1 MTRNPEIPDG
11 GRSGKSS
18 NSAGW
23 TSQKRVPASGRPS
36 DRKPHTSENSSQP
49 VPRKAPRPGK
59 QPLPPP
65 TDRPQRPAG
74 STAPAE
80 GGQQIPATLPN
91 SPSEAP
97 KPPRPKRFLRLP
109 TSWAFWG
116 ILVVLLSGGLGFT
129 AVALLFNLPALPNC
143 PAIFWPTA
151 SASLRLSCA
160 QIAASK
166 QTAKDLLEAIALV
179 NGLPED
185 HPLRPEID
193 KHLEEWSREILKLG
207 EESFQAGQL
216 SEAIAMARKIPT
228 GVPAYKLVDERVNRW
243 QSIWSKAEGLYKKA
257 EDEVRE
263 SNWTQAFRD
272 AVQLVYIGNNYWA
285 TTKYDQLVNLIQSAR
300 EESAKLDKAFQ
311 LSKSGGLDN
320 LLEAIK
326 LAQAIPPS
334 SLAYKEA
341 QGAVTEF
348 GRKLIDMAQEALDR
362 KDWQTVIL
370 ITSKIPESLNLQ
382 SEAQDLNDLASAQS
396 RAQKGTVSD
405 LEDAIALAQKLNPG
419 RPLYDKAQD
428 LIVRWQREI
437 EDVAHLD
444 RARELAKGGTVGDL
458 SAAIAEA
465 QLVPSTNPR
474 SAEAKSLVNNW
485 TSQIE
490 TVEDRPYLA
499 RADQLAS
506 LGDMSSLQEA
516 INEASQVGQGRALYT
531 EARRKIR
538 QWTDKIERMQDQPY
552 LDQATGLANAGDLSG
567 AIAAAGQIQAG
578 RALYGEAQGKI
589 RRWQDRIERVQDQPY
604 LDQAQALASS
614 GNLPGAITA
623 AGQIRSGRALYGEA
637 QEKIKSWR
645 TELRSQEILQSA
657 YQLANPGTPEAIA
670 QAVQTARQVRN
681 STRVGAEAREVINRW
696 SYQLLA
702 MAQDQARN
710 DVQRAIAIAQN
721 IPDGSSAYT
730 DAQRA
735 IQGWKQSLE
744 PQSLENSPSF

>member
-1 MTRNPEIPDG
+1 MTRNPEIPDS

-18 NSAGW
+18 NSTGW
-23 TSQKRVPASGRPS
+23 TPQKRVPASGRPS
-36 DRKPHTSENSSQP
+36 DRKPHASENSSRP
-49 VPRKAPRPGK
+49 VPGKAPRPGK
-59 QPLPPP
+59 PPLPPP
-65 TDRPQRPAG
+65 TDRPKRPAG
-74 STAPAE
+74 SSAPAE
-80 GGQQIPATLPN
+80 GGQQIPATQPP
-91 SPSEAP
+91 SPSETP
-97 KPPRPKRFLRLP
+97 KSPRPKRFLRLP

-116 ILVVLLSGGLGFT
+116 VLVVLLSGGLGFT

-193 KHLEEWSREILKLG
+193 KHLEEWSLEILKLG

-216 SEAIAMARKIPT
+216 AEAIAMARKIPT

-243 QSIWSKAEGLYKKA
+243 QSIWSKAEELYKKA

-362 KDWQTVIL
+362 KDWQAVIQ
-370 ITSKIPESLNLQ
+370 ITNKIPESLNLQ
-382 SEAQDLNDLASAQS
+382 NESQDLNDLASAQS

-428 LIVRWQREI
+428 LIVLWQREI

-458 SAAIAEA
+458 NAAIAEA

-474 SAEAKSLVNNW
+474 SSEAKSLVNNW

-490 TVEDRPYLA
+490 TVEDRPYIA

-589 RRWQDRIERVQDQPY
+589 RRWQDRVERVQDQPY

-657 YQLANPGTPEAIA
+657 YQLANPGTPDAIA

-681 STRVGAEAREVINRW
+681 SRRVGAEAREVINRW